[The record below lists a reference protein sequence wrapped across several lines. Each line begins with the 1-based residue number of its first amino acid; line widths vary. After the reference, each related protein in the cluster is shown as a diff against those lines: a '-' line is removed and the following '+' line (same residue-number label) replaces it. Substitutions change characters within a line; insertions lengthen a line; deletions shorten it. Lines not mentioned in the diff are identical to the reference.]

1 MDYSMPGSHVH
12 NQLLELA
19 QTHVYRVSDAIQP
32 SYPLLF
38 LSPSDF
44 NLSQVRVFSSESVLR
59 IRSPKYWNFS
69 FNISPPNEHSGLIS
83 LRMDWLEFLAVQ
95 ETLKASPTTQ
105 FKGINSSV
113 ISFPYNATL
122 TSIHDHWKNH
132 SLD

>member
-1 MDYSMPGSHVH
+1 MSITNSWS
-12 NQLLELA
+12 LLKLM
-19 QTHVYRVSDAIQP
+19 SI
-32 SYPLLF
+32 
-38 LSPSDF
+38 
-44 NLSQVRVFSSESVLR
+44 ESVMPFNHL
-59 IRSPKYWNFS
+59 IHCCSFLHLTSIFPKSGSFPVSQFFAPGGQSTSFS
-69 FNISPPNEHSGLIS
+69 FNISPPSEHSGLIS